1 MGRKGLGNV
10 ARNFNKFT
18 RCRVQVARRA
28 RVPKF
33 VLARLVAR
41 PVTPSKRHTFVSIM
55 EERRG
60 GEGEGDYTRRGN
72 DNNEANSRYLATDD
86 RLDDGRLEFVRLFR
100 TLLLPPFLEK
110 TTLDAARIQN

>member
-1 MGRKGLGNV
+1 MGNV

-41 PVTPSKRHTFVSIM
+41 PVTPSKRHTFVIDYGGETRRRRRLY
-55 EERRG
+55 EERKRQQRSI
-60 GEGEGDYTRRGN
+60 D
-72 DNNEANSRYLATDD
+72 ANSRYLATDD